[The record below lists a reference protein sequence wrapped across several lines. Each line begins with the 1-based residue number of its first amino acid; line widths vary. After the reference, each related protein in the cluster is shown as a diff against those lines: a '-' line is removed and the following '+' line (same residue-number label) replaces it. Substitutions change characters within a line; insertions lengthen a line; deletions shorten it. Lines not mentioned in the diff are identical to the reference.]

1 MRAISWASCEDA
13 LSKFGFT
20 VEHFPNSS
28 TVRVLPP
35 SPYYLVSVPCNRTNS
50 FSMQCLH
57 GRDSFYCIGREG
69 KLQVP
74 RAPTGLVQAKQGR
87 KPIWKNGPLFLSLIE
102 LLEVINGTQPYRCS
116 TLDDFY
122 VIPASGTLMLY
133 VSHHDEVL
141 LYAGWAQG
149 DSNCIK
155 KLFLG
160 GG

>member
-1 MRAISWASCEDA
+1 MRAISWASCEYA
-13 LSKFGFT
+13 LSKYGFT

-35 SPYYLVSVPCNRTNS
+35 SPCYLVSVPCNRTNS

-57 GRDSFYCIGREG
+57 GTDSFYCIGREG

-74 RAPTGLVQAKQGR
+74 RAPTGSVQAKQGR
-87 KPIWKNGPLFLSLIE
+87 KTIWKNGPLFLSLIE

-149 DSNCIK
+149 DRPECR
-155 KLFLG
+155 
-160 GG
+160 